1 MPTLVVHLPTLYFCL
16 HVNFNL
22 SVSSPGIE
30 TAAAEMLQD
39 RLCCGMK
46 TITSNVLLTVGGAPT
61 PASFTSLASPVTDAA
76 PPVETNKKTSK
87 SPPDKSDVLRE
98 ACQTIPLTSTLHQ
111 DQEQL
116 ICSDIGFGDA
126 EQDASVV
133 DDDDDMWRTLLDST
147 SQPGGDTMAA
157 PDDESVVAMLTE
169 LETAEHDQPAT
180 ESEQVPVECNICGNT
195 YQLFS
200 SLFKHVRDTHSADP
214 RYRDALKHVQDIRF
228 RRLKRKSALSLACWL
243 CGEQCFGSQ
252 LYKHI
257 SVAHGDRSDL
267 AELLKKAKTL
277 YGREA
282 RSVYKR
288 STPADSQAQCTHCQR
303 SFAKNYLKK
312 HFAKCQRLGAL
323 SASAT
328 RMRCEI
334 CNKQFTSG
342 RVRYEHRKT
351 VHGLLAGDKKVQSFF
366 CLVCNKEF
374 RARARLRY
382 HMLTHTGKFICCF
395 GVLLY

>member
-16 HVNFNL
+16 HVNVNL

-61 PASFTSLASPVTDAA
+61 PTSFSSLASPVTDTALPA
-76 PPVETNKKTSK
+76 EDNKKTSK
-87 SPPDKSDVLRE
+87 SSTDKSDVLGE

-111 DQEQL
+111 DQAQL

-126 EQDASVV
+126 GQDASV

-147 SQPGGDTMAA
+147 SQPGGDTVAA

-169 LETAEHDQPAT
+169 LESAEQEQPAT

-243 CGEQCFGSQ
+243 CDEQCFGSQ

-267 AELLKKAKTL
+267 AELLKKAKKM

-288 STPADSQAQCTHCQR
+288 SAPADSQAQCTHCQR